1 MRLIGFNF
9 EKMNSERFSD
19 SSESLKY
26 NTKIDL
32 SNISTLKSGFI
43 KLKDEILKVS
53 FNYSVSYEPN
63 YAKIEL
69 TGHLL
74 ISIEPKL
81 AREILRDWQDKK
93 TPEDFRIFL
102 FNVIIRKANIK
113 ALQLEDD
120 LGLPPHVPFPSLK
133 KQEPKEE
140 KQ

>member
-69 TGHLL
+69 TGNLL
-74 ISIEPKL
+74 ISVEPKL